1 MAGSTGTRMNSAS
14 RGAETRVSGAATRVL
29 FSPKGGTSKE
39 LARLI
44 KAAKKEIVVAVYAF
58 SSKYLG
64 QALSAAL
71 KRGIKIRVLLDGGNA
86 RKAYSI
92 DEWLACE
99 GIDVRFIEI
108 KRGSLHHKFM
118 LIDARSITTGSY
130 NFTNESEFRNYE
142 AAIFTN
148 NKALIQAFA
157 AEFERLW
164 KLCTPAA
171 SAATL
176 PSDGEATAPP
186 VARKSIAG
194 TVRMTGKKRSA
205 KSADSR
211 YRRPRKAFT
220 GSVMARKMQTQEA
233 NMCR

>member
-1 MAGSTGTRMNSAS
+1 MASTPGTR
-14 RGAETRVSGAATRVL
+14 VI

-71 KRGIKIRVLLDGGNA
+71 KRGVKIRIILDGDNA

-92 DEWLACE
+92 DEWLADE
-99 GIDVRFIEI
+99 GIEVRFITV
-108 KRGSLHHKFM
+108 KGGTLHHKFM
-118 LIDARSITTGSY
+118 LIDGKLLMTGSY
-130 NFTNESEFRNYE
+130 NFTNESEFRNHE

-148 NKALIQAFA
+148 NKALIQSFA

-164 KLCTPAA
+164 CQCAPAESAVTP
-171 SAATL
+171 
-176 PSDGEATAPP
+176 PSDTGTACL
-186 VARKSIAG
+186 A
-194 TVRMTGKKRSA
+194 
-205 KSADSR
+205 
-211 YRRPRKAFT
+211 
-220 GSVMARKMQTQEA
+220 
-233 NMCR
+233 

>member
-1 MAGSTGTRMNSAS
+1 MSTIPG
-14 RGAETRVSGAATRVL
+14 TRVL

-44 KAAKKEIVVAVYAF
+44 KAAKGEIAVAAYAF

-71 KRGIKIRVLLDGGNA
+71 KRGVTIRVLLDWDTA

-92 DEWLACE
+92 DEWLAGE
-99 GIDVRFIEI
+99 GIDVRLVDI

-118 LIDARSITTGSY
+118 LIDGKILVTGSY
-130 NFTNESEFRNYE
+130 NFTNESEFRNHE

-148 NKALIQAFA
+148 NKALIQSFA

-164 KLCTPAA
+164 NLAVLPAPA
-171 SAATL
+171 
-176 PSDGEATAPP
+176 EA
-186 VARKSIAG
+186 K
-194 TVRMTGKKRSA
+194 
-205 KSADSR
+205 
-211 YRRPRKAFT
+211 
-220 GSVMARKMQTQEA
+220 
-233 NMCR
+233 

>member
-1 MAGSTGTRMNSAS
+1 MSNMPG
-14 RGAETRVSGAATRVL
+14 TRVL

-44 KAAKKEIVVAVYAF
+44 KAAKNEIAVAAYAF

-71 KRGIKIRVLLDGGNA
+71 RRGINIRILLDGDNA

-92 DEWLACE
+92 DEWLAGE
-99 GIDVRFIEI
+99 GIAVRFIEI

-118 LIDARSITTGSY
+118 LIDAKILITGSY
-130 NFTNESEFRNYE
+130 NFTNESEFRNHE

-148 NKALIQAFA
+148 NKGLVQSFA

-164 KLCTPAA
+164 SQCAPDELTVQPPIDAEAA
-171 SAATL
+171 
-176 PSDGEATAPP
+176 GAPQ
-186 VARKSIAG
+186 G
-194 TVRMTGKKRSA
+194 
-205 KSADSR
+205 
-211 YRRPRKAFT
+211 
-220 GSVMARKMQTQEA
+220 A
-233 NMCR
+233 N